1 MSPWQNSRRL
11 QEEFPPRASRFQ
23 WAQTDIFFIMDSM
36 SHPNEPMPHTEDLP
50 GFLREF
56 DDSDLQR
63 YTCFSSEFRD
73 QRMEAGSIAEAGF
86 WNTVVNLCI
95 DERMRRDQDIRRLE
109 YMYRTGVD
117 PEHHS

>member
-1 MSPWQNSRRL
+1 MSQSP
-11 QEEFPPRASRFQ
+11 
-23 WAQTDIFFIMDSM
+23 
-36 SHPNEPMPHTEDLP
+36 EPMPNPEDLTA
-50 GFLREF
+50 FLREF
-56 DDSDLQR
+56 DDSDLQH

-95 DERMRRDQDIRRLE
+95 DERMRRDQDIKRLE

-117 PEHHS
+117 PEHN

>member
-1 MSPWQNSRRL
+1 VALTDTIPIGEKMSDNNGS
-11 QEEFPPRASRFQ
+11 F
-23 WAQTDIFFIMDSM
+23 T
-36 SHPNEPMPHTEDLP
+36 HTEELTN
-50 GFLREF
+50 FLQDFE
-56 DDSDLQR
+56 DAELQR

-73 QRMEAGSIAEAGF
+73 QRMGSGSMAEAGF

-117 PEHHS
+117 PEHSS